1 MSNIP
6 VITVDGPSGSGKGTL
21 CQWLSKQLG
30 WGLLDSG
37 ALYRLTALAAT
48 EQGVDFNDHA
58 ALADVALNLDVTFDP
73 SGDDG
78 VITLLSGQN
87 VGTVLRTE
95 ETGALASQVAS
106 VQAVRDALLARQR
119 AFRDGK
125 GLVADGRDMGTVVFK
140 DAPLKVFLT
149 ASAEERANR
158 RFKQLKNKGLDANLR
173 TLLDDIEARDER
185 DRNRSAS
192 PLVPA
197 DDAIQIDSTELDID
211 AICAKVLNLAK
222 NKGLC

>member
-1 MSNIP
+1 MDNIP

-30 WGLLDSG
+30 WALLDSG

-48 EQGVDFNDHA
+48 EQGVDFADHA
-58 ALADVALNLDVTFDP
+58 GLAEVALTLDVSFDA
-73 SGDDG
+73 SGEDG
-78 VITLLSGQN
+78 VMTLLSGQN

-119 AFRDGK
+119 AFRAGK

-140 DAPLKVFLT
+140 DAPLKIFLT
-149 ASAEERANR
+149 ASAQERANR

-197 DDAIQIDSTELDID
+197 DDAIEIDSTELDID
-211 AICAKVLNLAK
+211 TICAKVLSLAK